1 MDNTTIR
8 LSNVSNKSANFTYK
22 RGIVTIQFMNGT
34 TFVAEPRRFS
44 LNAAAKFGKRVFDT
58 GQWKGFPLEG
68 IDIATVRALGSRL
81 REFAINGS

>member
-8 LSNVSNKSANFTYK
+8 LSDVSNKSANLTYK

-34 TFVAEPRRFS
+34 IFVAEPRRFS
-44 LNAAAKFGKRVFDT
+44 LSGAAKFGQRVFDT
-58 GQWKGFPLEG
+58 GDWKGFPFDG
-68 IDIATVRALGSRL
+68 IDIATVRALGGRL